1 MTTLAYPEGSW
12 IEFPT
17 RSAKVL
23 SIEVFM
29 DGSSLPTAGTWSRSI
44 ILFASR
50 TVAASVGSSMWQ
62 LHFSATV
69 FTPWYNNC
77 CGTSLAQGRCKTLNG
92 RGHVRVVTSQYPGS
106 FADRYEHSSARPMGW
121 RDRVERGCESIR
133 RVFWGLRFQDRNNI
147 SRYCIHGYLPLVLGS
162 SDPGAH
168 RAQIANGSL
177 AAFCNG
183 SLRRLDFTPLCQ
195 NQLIFG
201 AFEGITQ
208 RR

>member
-92 RGHVRVVTSQYPGS
+92 RGHVRVVTSQS
-106 FADRYEHSSARPMGW
+106 LTAALSQA
-121 RDRVERGCESIR
+121 
-133 RVFWGLRFQDRNNI
+133 
-147 SRYCIHGYLPLVLGS
+147 
-162 SDPGAH
+162 GA
-168 RAQIANGSL
+168 
-177 AAFCNG
+177 AA
-183 SLRRLDFTPLCQ
+183 
-195 NQLIFG
+195 
-201 AFEGITQ
+201 
-208 RR
+208 